1 MLALGMHP
9 ADGVAAGARMV
20 ILTKLAGDSSARV
33 LLLAVSLK
41 KEPTIVTKNV
51 RLDDDNVG

>member
-9 ADGVAAGARMV
+9 ADRVAAGARMV
-20 ILTKLAGDSSARV
+20 VLTKLASDSSARV

-41 KEPTIVTKNV
+41 KEPALVAKDV
-51 RLDDDNVG
+51 RLDDYNVG

>member
-9 ADGVAAGARMV
+9 ADCVAAGARMV
-20 ILTKLAGDSSARV
+20 ILTKFAGDSSARV
-33 LLLAVSLK
+33 LFLAVGLE

-51 RLDDDNVG
+51 RLDDYNVG